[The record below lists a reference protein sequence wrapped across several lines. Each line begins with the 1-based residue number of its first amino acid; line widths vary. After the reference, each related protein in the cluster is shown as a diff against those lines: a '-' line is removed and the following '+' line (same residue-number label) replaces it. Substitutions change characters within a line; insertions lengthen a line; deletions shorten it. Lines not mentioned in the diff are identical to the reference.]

1 MESIDYS
8 PQKKGKKKRKKR
20 EKKEVHKKHSVYVS
34 PFLKEVLV
42 AENVEW

>member
-8 PQKKGKKKRKKR
+8 TTTKKKKKGKK
-20 EKKEVHKKHSVYVS
+20 KKEVHKKHSVYVS